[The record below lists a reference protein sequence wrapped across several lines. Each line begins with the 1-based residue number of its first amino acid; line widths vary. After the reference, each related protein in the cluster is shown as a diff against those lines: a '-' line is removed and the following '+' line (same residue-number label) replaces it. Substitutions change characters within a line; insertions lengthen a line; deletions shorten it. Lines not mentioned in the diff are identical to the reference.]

1 MRSGKNSLKPNAASP
16 VLASSVSK
24 SSPDG
29 FQWITPAL
37 EDEIVRPRWALA
49 RMLFKESSIAD
60 CAALFDAFQYRTLVG
75 LHVLDRYLIID
86 PASQERALQPLG
98 LPPNLRRAARQAGVL
113 SSLRRAVLFSAQ

>member
-1 MRSGKNSLKPNAASP
+1 P

-75 LHVLDRYLIID
+75 LHVLDRHFVID

-113 SSLRRAVLFSAQ
+113 SWLRRAVLFSAQ